1 MKRYV
6 CLCLLMISCLLSPI
20 CEGAVSL
27 VQVQGE
33 INGVQAAKLSR
44 AIENAEATG
53 QEAVL
58 LEIDTFG
65 GQVDAA
71 VRMRD
76 RLLRSQ
82 VPVFCYVQPRAW
94 SAGALIALA
103 CDRIYMAP
111 GSSIG
116 AAEPIPATEKNI
128 AALKAEFAAT
138 AGQRNRNAQA
148 AAAMVDKTMG
158 YAPYAAPGQILA
170 LTSLQAKEA
179 GLADGVA
186 DSREEVLRLG
196 GLAGSA
202 VQQRQEQW
210 QDGLAA
216 FLAHPLVKSLLVA
229 VLFLAV
235 MTEIKTAGTGV
246 AGLIGLGAAVLLFG
260 EPWFGGSG
268 LGLETWLFAGG
279 VLCMLIEMVVP
290 GFGVFGVLGIAGILG
305 GVFLALGGDGA
316 AVGWMALSLLIA
328 SILFWWLLKR
338 LPSSPLGRHLILE
351 DAETTAAGFMTQAVR
366 QELLGKT
373 GTVVTPLRLA
383 GTVRLEDEL
392 LDVVSEG
399 EYLPA
404 GCKVVVSQLRG
415 ATIVVRRYHEEEEE
429 K

>member
-6 CLCLLMISCLLSPI
+6 CLCLFVLSCFLPLS
-20 CEGAVSL
+20 CEGAVLL

-33 INGVQAAKLSR
+33 IDGMQAAKLSR
-44 AIENAEATG
+44 AIESAEATG
-53 QEAVL
+53 KEAVL

-103 CDRIYMAP
+103 CERIYMAP

-138 AGQRNRNAQA
+138 AGQRKRNAQA

-179 GLADGVA
+179 GVADGLA
-186 DSREEVLRLG
+186 DSREEVLRMG
-196 GLAGSA
+196 GLTGRA
-202 VQQRQEQW
+202 VQERQEQW

-229 VLFLAV
+229 VVFLAI

-246 AGLIGLGAAVLLFG
+246 AGMVGLGAAGLLFG
-260 EPWFGGSG
+260 EPWLGGSG

-279 VLCMLIEMVVP
+279 VLCMLIELVVP
-290 GFGVFGVLGIAGILG
+290 GFGVFGVLGIGGILG

-316 AVGWMALSLLIA
+316 ALGWMALSLLLA
-328 SILFWWLLKR
+328 SFIFWWLLKR
-338 LPSSPLGRHLILE
+338 LPESPLGRHLILN
-351 DAETTAAGFMTQAVR
+351 DAETSAAGFMTQTVR
-366 QELLGKT
+366 QELLGKI

-383 GTVRLEDEL
+383 GTIRLGNEL

-399 EYLPA
+399 EFLPA

-415 ATIVVRRYHEEEEE
+415 TTIVVRRYHDAEEE
-429 K
+429 

>member
-6 CLCLLMISCLLSPI
+6 CLCLFIVSCLLSPSG
-20 CEGAVSL
+20 EGAVLL

-33 INGVQAAKLSR
+33 IDGVQAAKLSR
-44 AIENAEATG
+44 ALESAETTG

-138 AGQRNRNAQA
+138 AGQRNRNTQA

-179 GLADGVA
+179 GVA
-186 DSREEVLRLG
+186 DALAGNRDEVLRLG

-246 AGLIGLGAAVLLFG
+246 AGMVGLGAAALLFG
-260 EPWFGGSG
+260 EPWLGGSG
-268 LGLETWLFAGG
+268 VGLEAWLFAGG
-279 VLCMLIEMVVP
+279 VLCMLIELVVP

-305 GVFLALGGDGA
+305 AVFLALGGDGTA
-316 AVGWMALSLLIA
+316 IGWMVVSLLIA
-328 SILFWWLLKR
+328 SGLFWWLVKK
-338 LPSSPLGRHLILE
+338 LPESPLGRRLILR
-351 DAETTAAGFMTQAVR
+351 DAETSAAGFMTQTVR
-366 QELLGKT
+366 QELLGKI

-383 GTVRLEDEL
+383 GTVRLENEI
-392 LDVVSEG
+392 LDVVSSG
-399 EYLPA
+399 EFLPA

-415 ATIVVRRYHEEEEE
+415 ATIVVRRYHDTEE

>member
-148 AAAMVDKTMG
+148 AAAMVDNTLG

-170 LTSLQAKEA
+170 LTSLQA
-179 GLADGVA
+179 
-186 DSREEVLRLG
+186 
-196 GLAGSA
+196 
-202 VQQRQEQW
+202 
-210 QDGLAA
+210 
-216 FLAHPLVKSLLVA
+216 
-229 VLFLAV
+229 
-235 MTEIKTAGTGV
+235 
-246 AGLIGLGAAVLLFG
+246 
-260 EPWFGGSG
+260 
-268 LGLETWLFAGG
+268 
-279 VLCMLIEMVVP
+279 
-290 GFGVFGVLGIAGILG
+290 
-305 GVFLALGGDGA
+305 
-316 AVGWMALSLLIA
+316 
-328 SILFWWLLKR
+328 
-338 LPSSPLGRHLILE
+338 
-351 DAETTAAGFMTQAVR
+351 
-366 QELLGKT
+366 
-373 GTVVTPLRLA
+373 
-383 GTVRLEDEL
+383 
-392 LDVVSEG
+392 
-399 EYLPA
+399 
-404 GCKVVVSQLRG
+404 
-415 ATIVVRRYHEEEEE
+415 
-429 K
+429 

>member
-6 CLCLLMISCLLSPI
+6 CLCLFILSCLLSPA
-20 CEGAVSL
+20 CESAVLL

-33 INGVQAAKLSR
+33 IDGVQAAKLSR
-44 AIENAEATG
+44 AIENAETTG

-76 RLLRSQ
+76 RLLRAQ
-82 VPVFCYVQPRAW
+82 VPVICYVQPRAW

-103 CDRIYMAP
+103 CERVYMAP

-158 YAPYAAPGQILA
+158 YVPYAAPGQILA
-170 LTSLQAKEA
+170 LTSIQAKEA

-186 DSREEVLRLG
+186 ASREEVLRLS

-202 VQQRQEQW
+202 VQTRQEQW

-235 MTEIKTAGTGV
+235 MTEIKTAGAGV
-246 AGLIGLGAAVLLFG
+246 AGMVGLGAAVLLFG
-260 EPWFGGSG
+260 EPWFSGSG
-268 LGLETWLFAGG
+268 LGLAAWLFAGG
-279 VLCMLIEMVVP
+279 VLCLLIELVVP
-290 GFGVFGVLGIAGILG
+290 GFGLFGVLGIGGILG

-328 SILFWWLLKR
+328 SVLFWWLVKR
-338 LPSSPLGRHLILE
+338 LPSSPLGRRLILR
-351 DAETTAAGFMTQAVR
+351 DAETSDAGFMTQAVR
-366 QELLGKT
+366 KELLGKV

-383 GTVRLEDEL
+383 GTVRLENEL

-399 EYLPA
+399 EFLPV

-415 ATIVVRRYHEEEEE
+415 ATIVVRRSHDAEGE
-429 K
+429 